1 MDTPLPS
8 QTLSQGY
15 IYISF
20 LRKLLFSFKT
30 LKHLHSW
37 IKYRLRFQG
46 RWPQVCRQGG
56 SAVPAL
62 QASTSTLL
70 NFCYKNIWTTIC
82 TWSTLF
88 AFTSP
93 IIIITVN
100 HPRHLNYQSS
110 SPSPSTSSGH
120 FSIFFQKLR
129 WRAPIMKVIQ
139 EGRMAGWYF
148 DLRGVQICWGLAQHR
163 LVEISFLR
171 TINF

>member
-88 AFTSP
+88 TIYITNHYHHRQPSP
-93 IIIITVN
+93 PSQLSIIITFTI
-100 HPRHLNYQSS
+100 
-110 SPSPSTSSGH
+110 TS

-129 WRAPIMKVIQ
+129 WSAPIMKVIQ